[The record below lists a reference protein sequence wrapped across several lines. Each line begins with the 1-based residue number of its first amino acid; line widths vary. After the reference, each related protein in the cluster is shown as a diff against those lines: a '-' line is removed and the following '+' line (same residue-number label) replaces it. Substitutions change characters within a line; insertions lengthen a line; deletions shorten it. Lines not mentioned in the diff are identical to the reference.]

1 VAATIWLFAKE
12 FGWGKDYILWEVGEA
27 ELFQL
32 EHAILIN
39 KGIEVRRRTKN
50 ADAILEKIL
59 K

>member
-12 FGWGKDYILWEVGEA
+12 FGWGKDYVLWEMGES

-39 KGIEVRRRTKN
+39 KGIDVRRPTKN
-50 ADAILEKIL
+50 ADKIIDNL
-59 K
+59 LG

>member
-1 VAATIWLFAKE
+1 MAATIWLFAKE
-12 FGWGKDYILWEVGEA
+12 FGWNKNYILWEMGEA

-50 ADAILEKIL
+50 ADKIIDSILG
-59 K
+59 

>member
-12 FGWGKDYILWEVGEA
+12 FGWSKDYILWDMGEA

-50 ADAILEKIL
+50 ADQILDKIL
-59 K
+59 S

>member
-1 VAATIWLFAKE
+1 VAATVWLFAKE
-12 FGWGKDYILWEVGEA
+12 FGWNKDYILWEIGEA

-39 KGIEVRRRTKN
+39 KGIVVRRRTKN
-50 ADAILEKIL
+50 ADSILEKIL